1 MATRRKIT
9 LATQNAWTPGETVQM
24 QNGQNVVRWL
34 NEQTGEARI
43 VATGLHP
50 DDQPLTNPAAAFF
63 DEPQEEIEE
72 TAADR
77 VATLLK
83 EAAGQER
90 AELNVYR
97 IVQGAREYCQKYSPG
112 EFEEGT
118 FDLLRDRFGPGEYEL
133 RLYATHPETRK
144 FVVRSSTRIKIAE
157 NRIPDAAPGQMN
169 NGLAQVLQTI
179 AQGQQQMLSAL
190 VEIKQTPPKDP
201 MDEMTKM
208 LSMMT
213 MMREAMG
220 MNNQREKSSI
230 SEIVGAIKEL
240 KGAAQEFAPEKEE
253 SDSLFGM
260 LPKVID
266 LVTQGQQA
274 QQQQQQQPMQ
284 NIEIPQSMMYPPQNA
299 PMQNPVETNESAQAT
314 QDNNDMKAL
323 TYLKLRSYL
332 KSLTDMAVNGK
343 SIAEG
348 ANFVYAKLPDD
359 LIEIMLLD
367 NWYELLAAVAP
378 GVSEHQKW
386 VTEVRNAAIEMFE
399 IDDEVT
405 EENIGA
411 AAALQKSKKDI

>member
-43 VATGLHP
+43 VSVGLHP

-63 DEPQEEIEE
+63 DEPEETIEE

-253 SDSLFGM
+253 PESLLGM
-260 LPKVID
+260 LPKVLD

-274 QQQQQQQPMQ
+274 QQQQAMQ
-284 NIEIPQSMMYPPQNA
+284 NIEIPQSMMYPPQSA
-299 PMQNPVETNESAQAT
+299 PVQNPIEQPIETAQVS
-314 QDNNDMKAL
+314 QEENDMKAL

-332 KSLTDMAVNGK
+332 KSLTDMAVSNK
-343 SIAEG
+343 SVAEG
-348 ANFVYAKLPDD
+348 ARFVYEKLPDD

-378 GVSEHQKW
+378 SVVEHQFW

-399 IDDEVT
+399 IEDEQGT
-405 EENIGA
+405 DNNSGA
-411 AAALQKSKKDI
+411 AAAAQKT

>member
-1 MATRRKIT
+1 
-9 LATQNAWTPGETVQM
+9 
-24 QNGQNVVRWL
+24 
-34 NEQTGEARI
+34 
-43 VATGLHP
+43 
-50 DDQPLTNPAAAFF
+50 
-63 DEPQEEIEE
+63 
-72 TAADR
+72 
-77 VATLLK
+77 
-83 EAAGQER
+83 
-90 AELNVYR
+90 
-97 IVQGAREYCQKYSPG
+97 
-112 EFEEGT
+112 
-118 FDLLRDRFGPGEYEL
+118 
-133 RLYATHPETRK
+133 
-144 FVVRSSTRIKIAE
+144 
-157 NRIPDAAPGQMN
+157 MN

-253 SDSLFGM
+253 PESLLGM
-260 LPKVID
+260 LPKVLD

-274 QQQQQQQPMQ
+274 QQQQAMQ

-299 PMQNPVETNESAQAT
+299 PMQNPIEQPIETTETTQAT
-314 QDNNDMKAL
+314 QDDNDMKAL

-332 KSLTDMAVNGK
+332 KSLTDMAVSGK

-378 GVSEHQKW
+378 GVAEHQKW

-411 AAALQKSKKDI
+411 AAAPQKSKKDI